1 MNKPSVLIT
10 GASYGVGQQ
19 AAYVFAKQ
27 GYQVAITATKL
38 SNLETTKQHLQ
49 ELGVEALCCELNLRS
64 QESITQ
70 IIEKVTTHFGG
81 LNVLV
86 NNAGENIR
94 RLAVDVTLEDWDG
107 LMTTNLT
114 GTFFMSQAF
123 GKYLIEHQLPGSI
136 VQVASV
142 HGLVGAK
149 ERSTYGISKAAILHM
164 TKMLAIE
171 WADHQIRVNAVA
183 PGRLETDSPSRAT
196 TGSNPEYMAAMLKKI
211 PLHRL
216 ATAEEVAQAIYY
228 LASPAASAITGQT
241 IVLDGGMVVA

>member
-1 MNKPSVLIT
+1 LNKPSVLIT

-38 SNLETTKQHLQ
+38 SNLETTKQQFL
-49 ELGVEALCCELNLRS
+49 ELEVEALCCELNLRS
-64 QESITQ
+64 QESIAQT
-70 IIEKVTTHFGG
+70 IEQVTSHFGG
-81 LNVLV
+81 LDVLV

-94 RLAVDVTLEDWDG
+94 RLAVDVSLEDWDG

-123 GKYLIEHQLPGSI
+123 GRYLIDRQLPGSI
-136 VQVASV
+136 IQVASV

-211 PLHRL
+211 PLHRF
-216 ATAEEVAQAIYY
+216 ATAEEVAQSIYY

-241 IVLDGGMVVA
+241 IVLDGGIVVS